1 MQGVKYKYSV
11 DALKVCYSI
20 KNETYSKLTEN
31 PEVSKNFIFQSPNYQ
46 NILTEDFRLER
57 VKNKSREFNI
67 LVPDENGNGNLVPY
81 GYLRI
86 KADNDEDFAGKCFI
100 TLDNRRLYEPFTV
113 YHEVIEFKKPVEVVD
128 IQSLNNISEYVR
140 VSVART
146 PKTTTRTQ
154 YNTIFFLEEM
164 ASRLSLELVSISN
177 LEIALD
183 SNINFARL
191 IKRNVA
197 NSELIPVINNTK
209 FPDIESR
216 QRLNNTHIT
225 HSTTRLRAVNLGYL
239 IKQSNN
245 ELQLKCYN
253 KVEEIEAES
262 KQKTYIYRWLGMDK
276 NIHRMEITAKWS
288 PIKAFCKNND
298 LTVEDFLYN
307 LHTGEIL
314 SEPFIIWLNRL
325 IHFKTVGKSKG
336 TISVFDLVTI
346 KSNKKQQI

>member
-1 MQGVKYKYSV
+1 
-11 DALKVCYSI
+11 
-20 KNETYSKLTEN
+20 
-31 PEVSKNFIFQSPNYQ
+31 
-46 NILTEDFRLER
+46 
-57 VKNKSREFNI
+57 
-67 LVPDENGNGNLVPY
+67 
-81 GYLRI
+81 
-86 KADNDEDFAGKCFI
+86 
-100 TLDNRRLYEPFTV
+100 
-113 YHEVIEFKKPVEVVD
+113 
-128 IQSLNNISEYVR
+128 LNNISEYVKI
-140 VSVART
+140 SVART
-146 PKTTTRTQ
+146 PKTTVKTQ
-154 YNTIFFLEEM
+154 YNTIFFLEQM
-164 ASRLSLELVSISN
+164 ASRLNLELLSISN

-191 IKRNVA
+191 IKKNVA
-197 NSELIPVINNTK
+197 NSELIPVINNIK
-209 FPDIESR
+209 FPDIASR

-245 ELQLKCYN
+245 NLQLKCYN

-262 KQKTYIYRWLGMDK
+262 KKTYIYRWLGMDK

-288 PIKAFCKNND
+288 PIKVFCKNNN

-325 IHFKTVGKSKG
+325 IHFKTVGKPKG